1 MKQFIYSCMAVLL
14 LSACGGK
21 NNKENENTA
30 TTDSTAMEEQTV
42 SLTAQQKSSTGIE
55 VGVPGFENISSTIAL
70 QGIVD
75 VPPQNT
81 VKLSFPL
88 GGYIRSTSMLP
99 GKSVKKG
106 QVLAYIEDM
115 QFIQLQQDYLTARTN
130 FELFEKEFERQRT
143 LNATKASSDKV
154 FQQAKTDMDREH
166 ILINS
171 LAEKLKLLGINP
183 DNLTPTNIRKDVAV
197 TSPVNGFVSKI
208 NISIGK
214 YTSPTDVLFELIDP
228 SDLHLSLRVFE
239 KDLAGIKIG
248 ARVAAYSNNNPD
260 KKYAASVILINRTFD
275 ENRTTEIH
283 CHFDKYSAD
292 LVPGMFMNGD
302 LAVENVRSLVVPED
316 AVVRWAN
323 KHYVFV
329 ESANDQFTMTEV
341 NPGITHGN
349 KQQIESKFI
358 NADTKLVLKNAYALL
373 MKLKNAEKEG

>member
-1 MKQFIYSCMAVLL
+1 MKQFIYSCIAVLL
-14 LSACGGK
+14 LTACGG
-21 NNKENENTA
+21 NNSKESQITA
-30 TTDSTAMEEQTV
+30 AADSTAAEEQTV
-42 SLTAQQKSSTGIE
+42 LLTAQQKSSTGIE
-55 VGVPGFENISSTIAL
+55 VGLPQFENISSTIAL

-99 GKSVKKG
+99 GKAVKKG

-115 QFIQLQQDYLTARTN
+115 QFIQLQQDYLTAKTN

-143 LNATKASSDKV
+143 LNSTKASSDKV

-171 LAEKLKLLGINP
+171 LAEKLKLLGIDPGNLNP
-183 DNLTPTNIRKDVAV
+183 GNIRKEVAV
-197 TSPVNGFVSKI
+197 ISPVNGFVSKI

-214 YTSPTDVLFELIDP
+214 YTAPTDVLFELIDP
-228 SDLHLSLRVFE
+228 SDLHLALRVFE
-239 KDLAGIKIG
+239 KDLPKISVG
-248 ARVAAYSNNNPD
+248 AKVSAYSNNNPE
-260 KKYAASVILINRTFD
+260 KKYTASVILVNRTFD

-302 LAVENVRSLVVPED
+302 LSVENVKSLVVPED

-329 ESANDQFTMTEV
+329 ESASDQFTMTEV
-341 NPGITHGN
+341 KPGITAGN
-349 KQQIESKFI
+349 KQQIESKNI
-358 NADTKLVLKNAYALL
+358 TPDTKLVLKNAFALL
-373 MKLKNAEKEG
+373 MKLKNAEKE

>member
-1 MKQFIYSCMAVLL
+1 MKQFIYSCMAALF

-21 NNKENENTA
+21 NNKETQ
-30 TTDSTAMEEQTV
+30 TTAMADSSAVEELTV
-42 SLTAQQKSSTGIE
+42 TLTPQQKNSTGIQT
-55 VGVPGFENISSTIAL
+55 GVAGIENISSTIAL

-88 GGYIRSTSMLP
+88 GGYIKSTGMLP
-99 GKSVKKG
+99 GKSVRKG

-130 FELFEKEFERQRT
+130 FELFQKEFERQRI
-143 LNATKASSDKV
+143 LNASKASSDKV
-154 FQQAKTDMDREH
+154 FQQAKTDMDREQ

-171 LAEKLKLLGINP
+171 LSEKLKLLGINP
-183 DNLTPTNIRKDVAV
+183 DNLTPTSIRKEVAV
-197 TSPVNGFVSKI
+197 LSPVNGFVSKI

-228 SDLHLSLRVFE
+228 SDLHLALKVFE
-239 KDLAGIKIG
+239 KDLPKIAIG
-248 ARVAAYSNNNPD
+248 ARVSAYSNNNPE
-260 KKYAASVILINRTFD
+260 KKYSASVILVNRTFD

-283 CHFDKYSAD
+283 CHFDKYSSD
-292 LVPGMFMNGD
+292 LVPGMFMNAD
-302 LAVENVRSLVVPED
+302 LAVEHVKSLVVPEE

-329 ESANDQFTMTEV
+329 ETANGEFTMTEV
-341 NPGITHGN
+341 NPGITHG
-349 KQQIESKFI
+349 KRQQIESKNI
-358 NADTKLVLKNAYALL
+358 TPDTKLVLKNAYALL